1 MSNTVEEP
9 GLQHALDELMN
20 VTMKMNEVARQLA
33 QRRQNVPLA
42 AAPPVAAQGG
52 TLIQLTPDQRVIC
65 ERVINA
71 FETGSIQGDYSN
83 ITIFHDGPG
92 DVRQIT
98 YGRAQTTEYG
108 NLRELV
114 TMYAAASGTFSNDLR
129 GYIDRIPSDGLVD
142 DSRFKDLL
150 HRAGAEDPIMRR
162 TQDTFFDRRYF
173 QPALNWAQTNGF
185 SRALS
190 VLVIYDSY
198 IHSGQIR
205 DELRARCPENVPARG
220 GNEQIWVQQYV
231 AVRNDWLQNH
241 PRPVVRASAYRTR
254 DLAREIARGN
264 WDLNMLPISANGVQ
278 VDARPITATM
288 AAAAAPA
295 AGMPHLLGATYARAG
310 GPWLK
315 ADAIS
320 AELAVDDNDPAAPR
334 AGEVDDLTI
343 GTQRANFADSG
354 ALDLS
359 PVGAIAGAAP
369 LLAAAAAELTLDM
382 NKARGFLQACET
394 SQPRVRYGLGK
405 KVPSLGAVPG
415 RDFTQVDCSG
425 FVREALRLATT
436 PPIAFPDG
444 SVNQH
449 DWIRAQGFAK
459 STVAAAIQSDGLV
472 RIAFLRPQDTPSHIG
487 HVVLI
492 AGGKTLESHGGVGP
506 DSRAWTGTNWQ
517 ASTFVYV
524 LGRDTGVAALGVAM
538 LAGAGPASFTV
549 RNGHRY
555 RATLSLGGF
564 EQFAGNDLIAGKLRG
579 YGFANV
585 SVTGSGTTRYAEG
598 TWTGSDTT
606 GQLDSHIVSVAEIPL
621 PAAAAFV

>member
-1 MSNTVEEP
+1 MSNTEET
-9 GLQHALDELMN
+9 GLQHALDDLMN
-20 VTMKMNEVARQLA
+20 AAMKMNEVARQLA
-33 QRRQNVPLA
+33 QRRQNAPLA
-42 AAPPVAAQGG
+42 AAAPLPGQGG
-52 TLIQLTPDQRVIC
+52 ALIQLTPDQRVIC

-114 TMYAAASGTFSNDLR
+114 AMYAAAGGTFSNELR
-129 GYIDRIPSDGLVD
+129 GYVDRIPSDGLVD
-142 DSRFKDLL
+142 DARFKELL
-150 HRAGAEDPIMRR
+150 HRAGAEDPVMRR

-173 QPALNWAQTNGF
+173 QPALSWAQTNGF

-198 IHSGQIR
+198 IHSGKIR
-205 DELRARCPENVPARG
+205 DELRARFPENVPARG
-220 GNEQIWVQQYV
+220 GNEQIWIQQYV
-231 AVRNDWLQNH
+231 AVRNDWLQNN

-264 WDLNMLPISANGVQ
+264 WDLTMLPISANGVQ
-278 VDARPITATM
+278 VDARPIAAAM
-288 AAAAAPA
+288 AAAAAPD
-295 AGMPHLLGATYARAG
+295 AGMPHLLGAAYGRAG
-310 GPWLK
+310 GAWIE
-315 ADAIS
+315 ADAI
-320 AELAVDDNDPAAPR
+320 APGLAVDDSDPAAPR
-334 AGEVDDLTI
+334 AGEVDDWS
-343 GTQRANFADSG
+343 GGSQRANFGDTS

-359 PVGAIAGAAP
+359 PVGAVAGAAP
-369 LLAAAAAELTLDM
+369 LLAAAAPQLTLDM
-382 NKARGFLQACET
+382 NKVRAFLQACET
-394 SQPRVRYGLGK
+394 SQPRVTYGLGK
-405 KVPSLGAVPG
+405 KVPFLAAVPG

-459 STVAAAIQSDGLV
+459 STVSAATQNDGLV
-472 RIAFLRPQDTPSHIG
+472 RIAFLRPQDTKSHIG

-492 AGGKTLESHGGVGP
+492 AGGRTLESHGGVGP
-506 DSRAWTGTNWQ
+506 DSRAWTGMKWQ

-524 LGRDTGVAALGVAM
+524 LARDTGIAAHGVAM

-598 TWTGSDTT
+598 TWTGPDTT

-621 PAAAAFV
+621 PAVAALV